1 MSKPRHLRP
10 RHIGFVL
17 ALGAGVLTAGS
28 SGVAGSP
35 VQAQSGGDHREG
47 FMKVPLYR
55 GAGVPPEAT
64 VIALPNN
71 CEREMQA
78 TLRWSEEDNS
88 VRIKVTGKGVLV
100 PHPSVD
106 RTPGVN
112 FFPNPFWPEIEDI
125 VNGRYQFWI
134 ISQAGILK
142 FYYDATT
149 RDLLGSEL
157 DFATP
162 PPGSIA
168 IDLPS
173 VRAIGSPFF
182 QPDEDGDVDLEFTL
196 AYDRT
201 VRGDLPAYAQV
212 VEGFPPPNLCL
223 SDPNRIDL
231 STIRG
236 YARTLPASEAV
247 SFADYLRSG
256 FFLSITIEPP
266 EYYTFP
272 PLDHLF
278 STYSNGTQFGG
289 VIPRGYA
296 WDIDATFGNVAPP
309 IRPFAGA
316 GACEDFFTGVH
327 TKGLNFCSPEGS

>member
-1 MSKPRHLRP
+1 MFNPRCFKP
-10 RHIGFVL
+10 RHIGLFI
-17 ALGAGVLTAGS
+17 ALGAGLLTAGS
-28 SGVAGSP
+28 SGLAGSP
-35 VQAQSGGDHREG
+35 LEAQSGGDHREG
-47 FMKVPLYR
+47 FMTLPLYR
-55 GAGVPPEAT
+55 GVAVPPEAT

-71 CEREMQA
+71 CERQMQA
-78 TLRWSEEDNS
+78 TLRWSEEENW
-88 VRIKVTGKGVLV
+88 VKVKVTGKGVLV

-112 FFPNPFWPEIEDI
+112 YFPNPFWPEIEDI

-134 ISQAGILK
+134 ISQAGLLD

-149 RDLLGSEL
+149 KDLLGSAL

-162 PPGSIA
+162 PPSSTTIA
-168 IDLPS
+168 LPT

-182 QPDEDGDVDLEFTL
+182 QPNRKGDVDLEFTL

-201 VRGDLPAYAQV
+201 VRGDLPEYAQV

-223 SDPNRIDL
+223 SDPYRIDL

-247 SFADYLRSG
+247 SFADYLRNG
-256 FFLSITIEPP
+256 FFVSITIEPP

-289 VIPRGYA
+289 VVPRGYA

-316 GACEDFFTGVH
+316 GQCEDFFSGVH
-327 TKGLNFCSPEGS
+327 TKGLNFCSPEGR